1 MLDHVGYC
9 VDMSSG
15 YPNLA
20 GPPPLLPGAHPPRA
34 RWDVALSVAL
44 LSVCVIVWVIAAGGG
59 LMILAFT
66 DFCPVETCHIHRA
79 SVSIAVA
86 LSVAAVF
93 IVAGAA
99 LAIIWI
105 IRRRL
110 GWPFAAA
117 ALVLS
122 VMSEVLGFAGY
133 IAAVGY

>member
-1 MLDHVGYC
+1 M
-9 VDMSSG
+9 
-15 YPNLA
+15 
-20 GPPPLLPGAHPPRA
+20 PGAHPPRA